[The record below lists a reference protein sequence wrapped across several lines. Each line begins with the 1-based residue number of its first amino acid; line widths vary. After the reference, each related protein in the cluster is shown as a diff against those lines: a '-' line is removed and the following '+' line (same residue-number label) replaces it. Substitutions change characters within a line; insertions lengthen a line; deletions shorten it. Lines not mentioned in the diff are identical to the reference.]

1 MSLNLDKSTWKRVCL
16 GDVVYRSRKQVNPSE
31 ARVERYVAG
40 GHVDGDSITID
51 RWGDPNDGQMGSTF
65 RYAVEP
71 GQILFVSARPYL
83 RKSGVV
89 DFSGVVADKTYV
101 LDASPESGLLQA
113 FLPFIL
119 VSDPFIEF
127 ATAEATGSMN
137 PRLLW
142 GPFQKYEF
150 ALPPLDE
157 QKRIADL
164 LWAVERHRVNTLS
177 SEMEASK
184 AKSLMLA
191 ERLAS
196 GAEERGWP
204 LEPVSE
210 LVTSGPTNGKSA
222 RANDEQRGVP
232 TLSIS
237 AVRDGGVR
245 GGDSVKWIE
254 VDPDSV
260 SSFRLQPSDFL
271 VVRGNG
277 NRSLTGRGGL
287 VKGDLPVGCIY
298 PDLLIRLRFNPD
310 RMLPAFAAEQWNS
323 AAVHA
328 SLLENAK
335 STNGIWKING
345 KDIKSHQLVVPP
357 LKDQVRILEETASF
371 DEALDALQTEVSAL
385 EALRTAFLGE
395 IFGGN

>member
-1 MSLNLDKSTWKRVCL
+1 MSLNLDKSHWTRVTF
-16 GDVVYRSRKQVNPSE
+16 GDVVRNVNETVRDLE
-31 ARVERYVAG
+31 AAG
-40 GHVDGDSITID
+40 ID
-51 RWGDPNDGQMGSTF
+51 RVIAMEHMDPGELKISRWGSTEDRTTF
-65 RYAVEP
+65 TRRVKP
-71 GQILFVSARPYL
+71 GQTLFGKRRAYQRKVAYAEFDAVCSGDIYTFESDETQL
-83 RKSGVV
+83 RG
-89 DFSGVVADKTYV
+89 D
-101 LDASPESGLLQA
+101 L
-113 FLPFIL
+113 LPFL
-119 VSDPFIEF
+119 VRSNGFFEHALGTSAGSLSPRTNWRELKDFEF
-127 ATAEATGSMN
+127 G
-137 PRLLW
+137 
-142 GPFQKYEF
+142 
-150 ALPPLDE
+150 LPPLDE

-164 LWAVERHRVNTLS
+164 LWSVERHRVNTLS
-177 SEMEASK
+177 SEMEVSG

-287 VKGDLPVGCIY
+287 VNGGLPVGCIY

-310 RMLPAFAAEQWNS
+310 RMLPAFATEQWNS

-357 LKDQVRILEETASF
+357 LRDQVQILEETASF
-371 DEALDALQTEVSAL
+371 DEALDAARAEVSTL
-385 EALRTAFLGE
+385 EVLSSAFLSE
-395 IFGGN
+395 IFGGD